1 MVTVWG
7 DLWWI
12 LGHQVTYVKF
22 SWRLNN
28 LGVRGTGPSQNPSI
42 TLELGPPYPTNHGS
56 CSAIIHTYLKK
67 AMYRWTCRVQ
77 TCCSRVNCIY
87 GFFWSRHWSCGILVP
102 WPGVKSEPNAV
113 EAQSPNHWTTREVPV
128 YIVFDCPLYLHKA
141 GKNTTKKSFS
151 NTGVIFT
158 EVKSTSHEINHL
170 KEYVMSWHLVHAQCC
185 E

>member
-12 LGHQVTYVKF
+12 FDNVYIYWVTRLHMLNSVDAWTTWGLGHWPFT
-22 SWRLNN
+22 
-28 LGVRGTGPSQNPSI
+28 NPSI
-42 TLELGPPYPTNHGS
+42 TLELGPPYPTNCGS
-56 CSAIIHTYLKK
+56 CSAIIHSYLKK

-102 WPGVKSEPNAV
+102 WPGVKFEPNAV

-170 KEYVMSWHLVHAQCC
+170 KEYIMS
-185 E
+185 